1 MRPPAVAEDPDDVD
15 VDVSDRVLLQAV
27 TPVSTTATVR
37 AARSFFFDNS
47 VFLPR

>member
-1 MRPPAVAEDPDDVD
+1 MRPPAVAADPDD
-15 VDVSDRVLLQAV
+15 DVSDRVLLQAA

-37 AARSFFFDNS
+37 AARSFVFFDNS